1 MPLLSLNKGYDMKL
15 ILAILGFTAVTAYA
29 GDTWLDIT
37 AADATDKMQIK
48 VDSFEVT
55 KKASDKQLSLI
66 FKTIFDNKQ
75 SFYKATVNQ
84 SECVKKYGMLRAYKF
99 DGKLFFETSFTF
111 DGGNTGSML
120 AELICGVYQDQ
131 IKGNI

>member
-37 AADATDKMQIK
+37 APDATDKMQIK

-75 SFYKATVNQ
+75 
-84 SECVKKYGMLRAYKF
+84 
-99 DGKLFFETSFTF
+99 
-111 DGGNTGSML
+111 
-120 AELICGVYQDQ
+120 
-131 IKGNI
+131 

>member
-1 MPLLSLNKGYDMKL
+1 MKL

-29 GDTWLDIT
+29 GDAWLDIT
-37 AADATDKMQIK
+37 ASDATDKMQIK

-66 FKTIFDNKQ
+66 IKTIFDGKQ
-75 SFYKATVNQ
+75 AFYKATVNQ
-84 SECVKKYGMLRAYKF
+84 SDCVKKYGMLRAYKF

-111 DGGNTGSML
+111 DGGNHAS
-120 AELICGVYQDQ
+120 AISELICGIYEDRL
-131 IKGNI
+131 KGSI